1 MVPVVLGVVAAPEGI
16 TLIAAQV
23 RPRDDRGVLIIIF
36 RIECIAAAPFA
47 DYWLR
52 TARGGRQS
60 STAYNSPSVLVCSAP
75 PTMLAALTTNCIPV
89 VLLLLTHVGGA
100 RLAHG

>member
-1 MVPVVLGVVAAPEGI
+1 VVAVVLGATAAPEGI

-23 RPRDDRGVLIIIF
+23 RHRDDRGVLIIIF
-36 RIECIAAAPFA
+36 WIDFIAAAPFA
-47 DYWLR
+47 DHWLR
-52 TARGGRQS
+52 TARGGRPS

-75 PTMLAALTTNCIPV
+75 PTMLAAFTTNCMPV